1 MKWVGGLMELMSM
14 SEYYKEVRADFDLIV
29 YDTIDDRVEIVP
41 MVVNLWELG
50 WPDEPQSVAMVRTFL
65 ESNIGL
71 DIPNPERNPSGSEL
85 WHHIVRDNLLVE
97 VQAEANKVFGNTNF
111 KRVIKDVTIRRIG
124 GPMPKEWRDENLWP
138 SDLPDGVRPW
148 DNDPDFYEYPGNDP
162 NPSPKRQRS
171 GDLQ

>member
-1 MKWVGGLMELMSM
+1 MSM

-85 WHHIVRDNLLVE
+85 WHHIVRDNLLAE
-97 VQAEANKVFGNTNF
+97 VQAEANKVFGNDNF

-148 DNDPDFYEYPGNDP
+148 DSDPDFYEYPGNDP
-162 NPSPKRQRS
+162 NSNPKRQRS

>member
-1 MKWVGGLMELMSM
+1 M

-97 VQAEANKVFGNTNF
+97 VQAEANKVFGNDNF
-111 KRVIKDVTIRRIG
+111 KRVITDVYIRRTG
-124 GPMPKEWRDENLWP
+124 GPMPKDWRDENLWP

-148 DNDPDFYEYPGNDP
+148 DNDPDFCEYPGNNP

>member
-1 MKWVGGLMELMSM
+1 MSD
-14 SEYYKEVRADFDLIV
+14 YYKEVRADFDLIV

>member
-1 MKWVGGLMELMSM
+1 M

-85 WHHIVRDNLLVE
+85 WHHIVRDNLLAE
-97 VQAEANKVFGNTNF
+97 VQAEANKVFGNDNF
-111 KRVIKDVTIRRIG
+111 KRVIRAITIRQVG
-124 GPMPKEWRDENLWP
+124 GHMPKDWRDENLRP

-148 DNDPDFYEYPGNDP
+148 DNDPDFYEYPGGETNP
-162 NPSPKRQRS
+162 NPKRQRS

>member
-1 MKWVGGLMELMSM
+1 MSKVCGGRMSD
-14 SEYYKEVRADFDLIV
+14 YYKEVRADFDLIV

-71 DIPNPERNPSGSEL
+71 DIPNPEHNPSGSEL

-148 DNDPDFYEYPGNDP
+148 DNDPAFYEYPGNDP

>member
-1 MKWVGGLMELMSM
+1 MELMSM

>member
-1 MKWVGGLMELMSM
+1 MSM

-85 WHHIVRDNLLVE
+85 WHHIVRDNLLAE
-97 VQAEANKVFGNTNF
+97 VQAEANKVFGNDNF
-111 KRVIKDVTIRRIG
+111 KRVIKDVTIRRTG

-148 DNDPDFYEYPGNDP
+148 DSDPDFHEYPGNDP
-162 NPSPKRQRS
+162 NSNPKRQRS

>member
-1 MKWVGGLMELMSM
+1 M
-14 SEYYKEVRADFDLIV
+14 SEYYKEIRADFDLIV